1 MTSPITLKQIS
12 LTQSIDASFVDGNA
26 SPAARMNVHYMQPR
40 LSQLDPDNPV
50 MITEEDSHDITRPA
64 ARHNGDILSDE
75 EAENAG
81 IQIDESEDPNGVD
94 RAIGHDFGAHHLDD
108 EGIVSRS
115 IETTALRRK
124 RIASSTMPNRVKFTL

>member
-1 MTSPITLKQIS
+1 
-12 LTQSIDASFVDGNA
+12 
-26 SPAARMNVHYMQPR
+26 MNVHYMQPR

>member
-1 MTSPITLKQIS
+1 MTSSITLKQIS

-108 EGIVSRS
+108 EGIVSHS